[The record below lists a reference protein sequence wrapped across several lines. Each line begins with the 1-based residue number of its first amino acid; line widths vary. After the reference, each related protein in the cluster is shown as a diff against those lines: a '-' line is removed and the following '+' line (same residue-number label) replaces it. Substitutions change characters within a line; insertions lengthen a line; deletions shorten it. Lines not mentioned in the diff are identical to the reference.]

1 MDLLSLS
8 CLSCPERGIPHK
20 DTDSLTFISSAVI
33 MENEPRLVS
42 LVERKSSKVD
52 NRITTD
58 VVPEGREAVGLDA
71 LDAGN

>member
-1 MDLLSLS
+1 
-8 CLSCPERGIPHK
+8 
-20 DTDSLTFISSAVI
+20 